1 MCAECSR
8 HSENSSTKNA
18 QDPSP
23 AAVRPPDLDELE
35 APTPPPPK
43 AGLFGFSGQ
52 AAGTQLPPLR
62 ISLLLLFCVLAFGA
76 AQVING
82 AASRF
87 VSPRFIVPPGTSA
100 VAPLALVTR
109 VFDPG
114 AAIALFRLLSI
125 LCIAGAQA
133 AVGDAPPLP
142 WQLPSTPRQ
151 LLTPI
156 LIGVTNVGGFLPFM
170 LLTSVSGVALW
181 SGLLALYVLGPVLYG
196 ILARGES
203 RAPRKLA
210 GVACAVLA
218 AVLLALP
225 SGAAGGGESVAAD
238 GPGGDEGLPGWARL
252 VLYLLTAA
260 LWAVADTS
268 IAYVGRD
275 THLLH
280 VTVLSSVGFGLV
292 ALACS
297 VASFVLTAS
306 ASGGQLAGGGGGG
319 GYAILFLGQALGTL
333 GWFSMAKLGKS
344 SEASAFLPV
353 VCLYAVAA
361 AVFAVGFMGERLS
374 AAGWVGVLL
383 GGGGMVLI
391 ASSTN

>member
-1 MCAECSR
+1 VPGA
-8 HSENSSTKNA
+8 
-18 QDPSP
+18 PSP
-23 AAVRPPDLDELE
+23 PPTLV
-35 APTPPPPK
+35 PPK
-43 AGLFGFSGQ
+43 AGLFGFAGQ
-52 AAGTQLPPLR
+52 ATGTQLPPLR

-82 AASRF
+82 AASRL
-87 VSPRFIVPPGTSA
+87 VPPRFVVPPGTSA

-114 AAIALFRLLSI
+114 AAIALFRMASI

-133 AVGDAPPLP
+133 VLGDVPPSP

-151 LLTPI
+151 LLTPV

-181 SGLLALYVLGPVLYG
+181 SGLLALYVLGPILYG

-225 SGAAGGGESVAAD
+225 SGGGGESVAAD
-238 GPGGDEGLPGWARL
+238 GPGGDGGLPGWARL

-280 VTVLSSVGFGLV
+280 VTALSSVGFGFV

-297 VASFVLTAS
+297 AASFALTAS
-306 ASGGQLAGGGGGG
+306 AGGGQLAGGGGGGG